1 MGEDYMSV
9 DEPLVESLNLRD
21 GHWHNGPNPCT
32 QNEFTLYRETF
43 QLGPLDQDEL
53 DIFKAQF
60 ITLLASPGSEER
72 RLMLK
77 RLRAYVLTLRAVKQ
91 SLNNVKFTGLNPEMT
106 ELGFGHIRPVFT
118 QVNGVVKTTWTVAL
132 TTAYADWFDTA
143 GGVGYLIGNS
153 FGMCVTHLKSLVTPT
168 PFMAEC
174 QFTVSRT
181 GVMIP
186 IDVRGLQIG
195 DTINQVSIVPIPT
208 MVLIPRATFYAQ
220 ARSDILAA
228 NNDFVALGG
237 LVFGLG
243 TALNSTTV
251 YPTA

>member
-1 MGEDYMSV
+1 MDYEAV
-9 DEPLVESLNLRD
+9 DEPIVESLNLTDPGWRD
-21 GHWHNGPNPCT
+21 GPNPCT
-32 QNEFTLYRETF
+32 QPEFSLYRESF
-43 QLGPLDQDEL
+43 QLADLDLDEL
-53 DIFKAQF
+53 NVFKAQF

-77 RLRAYVLTLRAVKQ
+77 RLRAYILTLRSVKMA
-91 SLNNVKFTGLNPEMT
+91 LNNVKFVGLNPEMT

-118 QVNGVVKTTWTVAL
+118 QFNGVVKTTWTVAL
-132 TTAYADWFDTA
+132 TSAYADWFDTA

-153 FGMCVTHLKSLVTPT
+153 FGMCITHLKSLVTPS

-181 GVMIP
+181 GVLIP
-186 IDVRGLQIG
+186 IDVRGLTIG

-220 ARSDILAA
+220 ARSDVLAA
-228 NNDFVALGG
+228 NNDEVALGG

-243 TALNSTTV
+243 TALAATTA